1 MISKAMQEALNDQVA
16 AEFYSAHLYLAMSAY
31 LESIDL
37 PGYANWM
44 RVQYQEE
51 VSHGMKMFDYVIE
64 RDGRA
69 LVKAFEAPPSEW
81 DSALSVF
88 KAVYEHE
95 QKVTSLINNLVDIA
109 MSEKDHASHIFLQ
122 WFVNE
127 QVEEEATAKGIVQQ
141 LKMLGDSKAGMF
153 QIDREL
159 GQRVFTPPP
168 ATAPGA

>member
-1 MISKAMQEALNDQVA
+1 MISNKMQEAFNDQIA
-16 AEFYSAHLYLAMSAY
+16 AELYSANLYLAMSAY

-37 PGYANWM
+37 PGFGHWM
-44 RVQYQEE
+44 RIQYQEE
-51 VSHGMKMFDYVIE
+51 VSHAMKMFDYVIE

-69 LVKAFEAPPSEW
+69 LVKAYDAPPADW
-81 DSALSVF
+81 KSALDVF
-88 KAVYEHE
+88 EGALSHE
-95 QKVTSLINNLVDIA
+95 QKVTGLINNLMDIA
-109 MSEKDHASHIFLQ
+109 LAEKDHASNIFLQ

-127 QVEEEATAKGIVQQ
+127 QVEEEATAKGVVQQ

-168 ATAPGA
+168 TDN